1 MFDFNRAI
9 ERRGTHASKWDM
21 MARLS
26 GITAPDAIPMWVA
39 DMDFAAPPGVTE
51 ALAAETSLA
60 THGYYADTGSWAAA
74 LADWMARRHGW
85 RLDPDWVSPTPG
97 IVSGLGLVL
106 QAVSEPGDDVVVFPP
121 AYHAFRKII
130 LANDRR
136 ILDAELVETGGR
148 YVMDLD
154 ALGAKLTPRT
164 KVVFFCSPHNPG
176 GTVWS
181 VEEIRALAAF
191 CAAHELIL
199 VSDEI
204 HCDLVF
210 DGAKHTPTI
219 IAAPDIADRLIT
231 CVAATKTFNLA
242 GAHVGACVTSNAALK
257 RRLDARIAASGLASY
272 NRFGMIATEAA
283 WRTGEAWLDALLP
296 YLAENRDLLD
306 ARIEAAAPGAR
317 SMRLD
322 ATYLAWVDFSGT
334 GLPPEEVAA
343 RVKNR
348 ARIFASP
355 GPQFGPG
362 GETWLRFNFATP
374 RPILEEA
381 LARLDDAFRELRP
394 APLKDAAGGLRR

>member
-1 MFDFNRAI
+1 WAQ
-9 ERRGTHASKWDM
+9 
-21 MARLS
+21 
-26 GITAPDAIPMWVA
+26 
-39 DMDFAAPPGVTE
+39 
-51 ALAAETSLA
+51 ALAQ
-60 THGYYADTGSWAAA
+60 WF
-74 LADWMARRHGW
+74 ARRHGW
-85 RLDPDWVSPTPG
+85 RIDPAWVSPTPG
-97 IVSGLGLVL
+97 IVSGLGLIL
-106 QAVSEPGDDVVVFPP
+106 QAVSEPRDEVVVFPP
-121 AYHAFRKII
+121 AYHAFRRII
-130 LANDRR
+130 NANERR
-136 ILDAELVETGGR
+136 ILHAQLVERDGR
-148 YVMDLD
+148 YFMDLE
-154 ALGAKLTPRT
+154 ALRAQLTPAT

-176 GTVWS
+176 GNVWS
-181 VEEIRALAAF
+181 REEIRALAAL
-191 CAAHELIL
+191 CAERDLIL

-204 HCDLVF
+204 HCDLLL

-219 IAAPDIADRLIT
+219 IAAPEVADRLIT
-231 CVAATKTFNLA
+231 CVAGTKTFNLA

-257 RRLDARIAASGLASY
+257 KRIDARILAGGLASY

-296 YLAENRDLLD
+296 YLAANRDLFD

-322 ATYLAWVDFSGT
+322 ATYLAWVDFSAT

-362 GETWLRFNFATP
+362 GTTWLRFNFATA

-381 LARLDDAFRELRP
+381 LGRLADAFR
-394 APLKDAAGGLRR
+394 D